1 MRKTAF
7 FDELIYNSVYSD
19 SGDLNEVQKA
29 GQNAHNARKGVNRA
43 LAVF

>member
-1 MRKTAF
+1 MTKTAF

-19 SGDLNEVQKA
+19 SDDLNEVRKV
-29 GQNAHNARKGVNRA
+29 GQNAYNARKGINRA